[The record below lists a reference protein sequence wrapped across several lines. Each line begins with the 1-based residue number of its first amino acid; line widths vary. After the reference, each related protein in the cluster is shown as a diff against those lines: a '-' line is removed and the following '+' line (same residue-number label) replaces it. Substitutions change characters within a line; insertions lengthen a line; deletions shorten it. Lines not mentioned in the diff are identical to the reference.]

1 MTRWRHAAATDMG
14 LVRATNQ
21 DALYAD
27 DSLAIIADGM
37 GGHAAGEVAAA
48 ISIDLVRERFHEHQS
63 VEALVDSIQEANT
76 VVVTDARENP
86 EHFGMGTT
94 VIAVGITYDLNGV
107 GTPTLV
113 HVGDSRAYQ
122 LRDGALRQLTEDHS
136 VAEEWVRMGRL
147 TPQEAATHPRRHQL
161 TRGVGVEDTVAIDVM
176 SIQAAPGDRILLC
189 SDGLSNELD
198 SDTIARLASA
208 PNGLEFA
215 VESLVSAAKV
225 AGGHDNISVILL
237 EFDEVNVPAS
247 PMRRTMSSTPP
258 EATTASSEGTR
269 RRRRIVTWRLFAALV
284 LFIAVGVGAVGV
296 IHWYAYST
304 YYVGIFGSGPDASVA
319 VFHGQPAGVLW
330 YKPQVLVEY
339 DNYPIKYLSVADRRE
354 LYATVNQPTA
364 KEAKI
369 FAKCMIDRSMLATT
383 TTTTTTT
390 TTPGGAT
397 TTTSRSGATT
407 TTSGFATTTT
417 TAPSG
422 CS

>member
-1 MTRWRHAAATDMG
+1 MTRWRHAAATDTG

-48 ISIDLVRERFHEHQS
+48 MSIVIVRRRFSEQQN
-63 VEALVDSIQEANT
+63 VESLVDAIQEANT
-76 VVVTDARENP
+76 AVVTDARENP

-94 VIAVGITYDLNGV
+94 VIAVGITHDINGV

-122 LRDGALRQLTEDHS
+122 LRDGAMRQLTEDHS

-147 TPQEAATHPRRHQL
+147 TTEEAATHPRRHQL

-176 SIQAAPGDRILLC
+176 SIQAAPGDRLLLC

-198 SDTIARLASA
+198 ADTIARLSSA

-258 EATTASSEGTR
+258 EASSTSPGGPR
-269 RRRRIVTWRLFAALV
+269 RRRRIVTWRLFAAFL

-304 YYVGIFGSGPDASVA
+304 YYVGIYGSGPYADVA

-330 YKPQVLVEY
+330 YKPQVLVEF
-339 DNYPIKYLSVADRRE
+339 DNYPIKYLSVEDRRE
-354 LYATVNQPTA
+354 LYATVSQPTA
-364 KEAKI
+364 KEAKT
-369 FAKCMIDRSMLATT
+369 FAKCMIDRSMSATT

-390 TTPGGAT
+390 TTLGSAAT
-397 TTTSRSGATT
+397 TTTSSATT
-407 TTSGFATTTT
+407 TSSGLGTTTT
-417 TAPSG
+417 TTTPSG